1 MSKFEW
7 PDGFLW
13 GSATAAHQVE
23 GGNVNNWSV
32 WELQTAAENA
42 RLAPERLQN
51 LRSWPDIKNIAT
63 QPENYVSGK
72 TVDHFRRYKE
82 DFDLVEKLG
91 MNAFRFSVEWSRIQ
105 PQEGSWD
112 VDAVEYYR
120 EYLRELR
127 IRGIEPVM
135 TLFHWSVPTWFADKG
150 GFEKRSNI
158 RYFTEYAEHLL
169 RVLSDEVK
177 YIVTINEP
185 DTVALLGYWTCDH
198 PPGKKSLR
206 KLAAVYF
213 NLLSAH
219 KKVYKIAK
227 KMNKNFNVGFVK
239 TYAYVAPADN
249 RISSKLMT
257 RLDYLL
263 RDDIPLAY
271 LGGQTDFLGVNYYFT
286 DTYDGWKRKA
296 PDAPTTDLGWPV
308 LPENLEP
315 ILKRVAKA
323 GKPLMV
329 TETGVADKK
338 DIYRKAWLQKTVIS
352 VRNALEAGVD
362 IRGYLYWSLTDNF
375 EWAFG
380 RWPAFGLIDIDYEH
394 DLKRTIRPSA
404 VYYAKII
411 ASARAASK
419 GKITQKKRTE

>member
-1 MSKFEW
+1 
-7 PDGFLW
+7 
-13 GSATAAHQVE
+13 
-23 GGNVNNWSV
+23 
-32 WELQTAAENA
+32 
-42 RLAPERLQN
+42 
-51 LRSWPDIKNIAT
+51 
-63 QPENYVSGK
+63 
-72 TVDHFRRYKE
+72 
-82 DFDLVEKLG
+82 
-91 MNAFRFSVEWSRIQ
+91 
-105 PQEGSWD
+105 
-112 VDAVEYYR
+112 
-120 EYLRELR
+120 
-127 IRGIEPVM
+127 
-135 TLFHWSVPTWFADKG
+135 
-150 GFEKRSNI
+150 
-158 RYFTEYAEHLL
+158 
-169 RVLSDEVK
+169 
-177 YIVTINEP
+177 
-185 DTVALLGYWTCDH
+185 
-198 PPGKKSLR
+198 
-206 KLAAVYF
+206 
-213 NLLSAH
+213 
-219 KKVYKIAK
+219 
-227 KMNKNFNVGFVK
+227 MNKNFNVGYVK

-411 ASARAASK
+411 ASARAVSK
-419 GKITQKKRTE
+419 GKFTRKKAY